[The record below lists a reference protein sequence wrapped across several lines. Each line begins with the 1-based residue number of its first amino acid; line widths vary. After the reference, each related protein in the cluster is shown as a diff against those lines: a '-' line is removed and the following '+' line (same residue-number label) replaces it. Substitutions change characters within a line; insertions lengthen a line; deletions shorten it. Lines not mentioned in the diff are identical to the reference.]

1 MIVCFVTNRNTNIG
15 AIVKIFKECFHK
27 ICACSVVADAAVT
40 GSADSVTAANIMTG
54 IFIVDIIGKAFALNA
69 SGCFISYAISG
80 SVS

>member
-15 AIVKIFKECFHK
+15 AIGKIFKECFHK
-27 ICACSVVADAAVT
+27 ICTCGVVADAAVT

-54 IFIVDIIGKAFALNA
+54 IFIVNIVGKAFTLDA